1 MFLNITFALLIGGL
15 VGVVGHIRKEGKMV
29 KPRRTKKFIYLGV
42 FEEVIM
48 GALAAVFLVV
58 TSDPDSAL
66 KVVLL
71 AVIAGFGGDALL
83 TCLDFLKIRHKE

>member
-42 FEEVIM
+42 LEEVIM

-58 TSDPDSAL
+58 SSDPDSTL
-66 KVVLL
+66 KIVLL
-71 AVIAGFGGDALL
+71 SVIAGFGGDALL

>member
-29 KPRRTKKFIYLGV
+29 KPRRTKRFIYLGV

>member
-42 FEEVIM
+42 LEEVIM

-58 TSDPDSAL
+58 SSDPDSAL

>member
-15 VGVVGHIRKEGKMV
+15 VGVVGHIRKEGKMI

-58 TSDPDSAL
+58 SSDPDSAL

>member
-58 TSDPDSAL
+58 SSDPDSAL

-83 TCLDFLKIRHKE
+83 TCLDSLKIRHKE